1 MSNQY
6 GLDHQDRHRGQDVSL
21 RVGGS
26 MTGVGIG
33 AGVLYLS
40 GLDRATTGYVS
51 AVLLVVGIAIL
62 VVGYG
67 ARRKNRR

>member
-6 GLDHQDRHRGQDVSL
+6 GLDRQDRPRGQDVPL

-26 MTGVGIG
+26 MMGVGIG